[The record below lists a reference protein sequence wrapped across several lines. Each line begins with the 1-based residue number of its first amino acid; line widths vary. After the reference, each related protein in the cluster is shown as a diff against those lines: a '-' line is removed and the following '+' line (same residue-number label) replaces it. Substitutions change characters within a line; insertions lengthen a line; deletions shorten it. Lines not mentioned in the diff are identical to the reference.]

1 VVLCL
6 NGGERVLP
14 ENPKE
19 GASVLAENHSISL
32 LEISALVR
40 GGEVHPE
47 MPLFSNMG
55 CSAGMRGMLDC
66 VELSFRNLK

>member
-1 VVLCL
+1 
-6 NGGERVLP
+6 
-14 ENPKE
+14 
-19 GASVLAENHSISL
+19 LAENHSISL